1 MQNNVQINGKHG
13 VFPLSWIE
21 LRHRTTTIKKK
32 CNRINNEQR
41 TDHVIKLVN

>member
-32 CNRINNEQR
+32 MQSYQ
-41 TDHVIKLVN
+41 